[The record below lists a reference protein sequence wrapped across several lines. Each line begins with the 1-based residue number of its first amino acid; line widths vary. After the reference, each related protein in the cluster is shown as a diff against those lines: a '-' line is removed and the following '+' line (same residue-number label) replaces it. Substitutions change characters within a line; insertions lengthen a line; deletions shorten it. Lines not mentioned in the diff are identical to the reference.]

1 MIISPIFSRGLKM
14 FDLLVDYFPG
24 TPSFGEE

>member
-1 MIISPIFSRGLKM
+1 MIISPIFARGLKM
-14 FDLLVDYFPG
+14 FDLPVYYFSM